1 MKYLLINVLFI
12 AVHTVSYAQQYG
24 AEIFYESI
32 QGNDTYKITLN
43 RYADLTG
50 TNYQTVKINL
60 GNGDFIEPV
69 ESDSLL
75 LCNGVMKSTYSA
87 VYQYPTFNDTYFISY
102 YDTSYTVNYVNYEIS
117 NSIDTLSV
125 GTWLMMNPFFFP
137 NNSCYF
143 LNNPVFEGE
152 VGQDFRANL
161 SAIDSDGDSLSY
173 ELREIAWPSNSTYFT
188 PEGFSINAVSGEIE
202 WLNPQTSGTY
212 FFSMLIKD
220 WRTSGQGDPIQT
232 GNISKLFTIR
242 INPDTYNGYFD
253 GLETWETNDSGDYEY
268 RIIKETTLSL
278 SLSYFDSVATSIQL
292 TALGEPFTINNPSE
306 FTTLDI
312 TNGVSG
318 TLTWTPQTSQVRGN
332 PYIVV
337 LKTVSEYDTIC
348 IENNIT
354 LILFVDGVISV
365 NENELGSGVSIYPNP
380 VNNIFKIE
388 TVQPDKAEY
397 CIYDVT
403 GRLMEAGSFVK
414 KKEIDVSGFAAG
426 LYVIQLQSN
435 KGIAV
440 KKFEIIR

>member
-12 AVHTVSYAQQYG
+12 AVHTISYAQQYG
-24 AEIFYESI
+24 AEIFYESV

-43 RYADLTG
+43 RYTDYLTG

-60 GNGDFIEPV
+60 GNGDFIEPAK
-69 ESDSLL
+69 SDSLL
-75 LCNGVMKSTYSA
+75 LCNGVMKSIYSA
-87 VYQYPTFNDTYFISY
+87 VYQYPTFNDAYFISY
-102 YDTSYTVNYVNYEIS
+102 YDTGYTVNYVNYEIN

-125 GTWLMMNPFFFP
+125 GTWLMMNPFFYP

-173 ELREIAWPSNSTYFT
+173 ELREIDFPSNSTYFT
-188 PEGFSINAVSGEIE
+188 PEGFSINAISGEIE
-202 WLNPQTSGTY
+202 WLNPQTPGTY

-232 GNISKLFTIR
+232 GNVSKLFTIR

-253 GLETWETNDSGDYEY
+253 GLESWETNDSGNYEY

-278 SLSYFDSVATSIQL
+278 TLSYFDSIATSIQL

-318 TLTWTPQTSQVRGN
+318 TLTWTPQSSHVRSN

-337 LKTVSEYDTIC
+337 LKAVSEYDTIC
-348 IENNIT
+348 IENDIT
-354 LILFVDGVISV
+354 LILFVDGVISIK
-365 NENELGSGVSIYPNP
+365 ENEFDSGILIYPNP
-380 VNNIFKIE
+380 ATNLLTIKTTAVG
-388 TVQPDKAEY
+388 KAEY
-397 CIYDVT
+397 FIYDIN
-403 GRLMEAGSFVK
+403 GRKLGQWSIVNGQSSRTILASK
-414 KKEIDVSGFAAG
+414 KIFC
-426 LYVIQLQSN
+426 
-435 KGIAV
+435 GIFHLTA
-440 KKFEIIR
+440 RM